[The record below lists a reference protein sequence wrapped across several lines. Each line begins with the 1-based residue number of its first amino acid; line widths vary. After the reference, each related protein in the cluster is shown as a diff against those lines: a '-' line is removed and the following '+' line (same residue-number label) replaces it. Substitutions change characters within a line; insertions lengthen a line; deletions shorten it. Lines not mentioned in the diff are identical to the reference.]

1 MNFLSKVI
9 GWIIGHT
16 IGLLIKAIIKC
27 VKALIKMASGK
38 NKQQPVTQE
47 PVSEAQADTVTTD
60 SNVWKVK

>member
-1 MNFLSKVI
+1 
-9 GWIIGHT
+9 
-16 IGLLIKAIIKC
+16 
-27 VKALIKMASGK
+27 MASGK